1 MDCEIQTGPGK
12 GPITMITRALLVCL
26 CGASLALIGSAQD
39 RIIRSDEGRGHQRL
53 WYGSLAA
60 LLAGS
65 TFDLASSVGKR
76 ELNPLIA
83 SGPNQQFNLGKGIAI
98 KGAIIG
104 GALMIH
110 KLTRAANSKQADRLT
125 SIGNF
130 AAGAAFAA
138 AGVHNMGIKPIPGR

>member
-1 MDCEIQTGPGK
+1 
-12 GPITMITRALLVCL
+12 MIKRALLVCL
-26 CGASLALIGSAQD
+26 CGATLAVSGSAQD

-53 WYGSLAA
+53 WYASLAT
-60 LLAGS
+60 LIAGS

-76 ELNPLIA
+76 ELNPLLA

-98 KGAIIG
+98 KGGIIA

-110 KLTRAANSKQADRLT
+110 RLARTSNSKQAERLT
-125 SIGNF
+125 SMGNF

-138 AGVHNMGIKPIPGR
+138 AGIHNMGIKPIPGR